1 MVDSKKVNTRILS
14 GDTMAKNTRGLR
26 ILTRLIDAG
35 YDTEKAIAGMTLD
48 DIIKLEIVNRNDMA
62 VLNGLI
68 KSVKANRVVTFL
80 ASGSEPEQKGTA
92 LQNLT
97 TDKGGEN
104 NEENQSNP
112 SPYDPVC

>member
-35 YDTEKAIAGMTLD
+35 YGTEKAIAGMTLD
-48 DIIKLEIVNRNDMA
+48 DIIALEIANKNDMA
-62 VLNGLI
+62 VLNELI

-80 ASGSEPEQKGTA
+80 ASGPDPERKDALSQDTA
-92 LQNLT
+92 LEG
-97 TDKGGEN
+97 DEN
-104 NEENQSNP
+104 NEETQTNP
-112 SPYDPVC
+112 PYDPVC

>member
-1 MVDSKKVNTRILS
+1 
-14 GDTMAKNTRGLR
+14 MAKNTRGLR

-80 ASGSEPEQKGTA
+80 ASGPDPERKDVSSQDTA
-92 LQNLT
+92 LEG
-97 TDKGGEN
+97 DEN
-104 NEENQSNP
+104 NEETQTNP
-112 SPYDPVC
+112 PNDPVC